1 MADRYQR
8 YTSKGLALR
17 MPTVDFSFEKTRSN
31 NLAGLSNSL
40 DRMAEVFF
48 RNATQTA
55 KIEGSEY
62 GALNAPTE
70 KQLLDASESNTELDF
85 VGDKD
90 TIFGR
95 YARTATLEATSDRL
109 TLIAKEQIAEVIL
122 DAKVKDISPTEVS
135 KQLDSITSGLSDVLD
150 NESPVTSRKFKATMG
165 IYANAEYKTYAS
177 KYITDKQKELRKNW
191 VLNYESDLTHGLPKI
206 IQSGYPIAIPSDI
219 KKDGK
224 IVYKDTNIV
233 TTKQIIETQKRKLL
247 ATMPIGFSPSEALA
261 FGKRFDD
268 AVLQSA
274 KDVVYDSIFRNEDA
288 QKLVD
293 AIENKKIDKL
303 PIAIQSAFSV
313 VAGENKAKLK
323 SIANKAIDDKIS
335 RETTKINFAN
345 TKRENFIKTI
355 EINASQAL
363 LNTNKVIALKDYENA
378 ILQMQKL
385 NPKKADE
392 MRELLKD
399 NPNLQYE
406 LNSDR
411 GTFDS
416 VSMKFNDQDLQ
427 LKQYQLN
434 NLLLKG
440 KLNKS
445 DYDDFTVKLTA
456 RSDKEFNKALSY
468 ARSKLNIP
476 KSFINIGGEQNKNLQ
491 ILKNIEEAM
500 YSERAYNPDFLPMK
514 WVEDNYD
521 TYRAKGKD
529 VEERRIKEL
538 AGDYFTKELL
548 QKKINSTSKRIN
560 GKPNPFYQKLVDVQS
575 EIKQF
580 QSQNPSILIKGF

>member
-8 YTSKGLALR
+8 YKTKGLALR

-55 KIEGSEY
+55 KIEGAEY

-90 TIFGR
+90 TVFGR
-95 YARTATLEATSDRL
+95 YARTATLEATSDKL
-109 TLIAKEQIAEVIL
+109 TLIAKEKIAEVML
-122 DAKVKDISPTEVS
+122 DAKVNDISPTEVS

-150 NESPVTSRKFKATMG
+150 NESPVTSKKFKASMG

-177 KYITDKQKELRKNW
+177 KYITEKQKELRKNW
-191 VLNYESDLTHGLPKI
+191 VLNYEESLTNGLSKI
-206 IQSGYPIAIPSDI
+206 IQSGYPTGIPSDMT
-219 KKDGK
+219 KDGK
-224 IVYKDTNIV
+224 TIYKDTNIV
-233 TTKQIIETQKRKLL
+233 STKQTIETLKKKLL
-247 ATMPIGFSPSEALA
+247 ATMPLGFSPSEVLA
-261 FGKRFDD
+261 YEKRFDD
-268 AVLQSA
+268 HVLQSA
-274 KDVVYDSIFRNEDA
+274 KDVVYDSIFNNEDP

-293 AIENKKIDKL
+293 AIENKKLDKL
-303 PIAIQSAFSV
+303 SIAIQSAFSV
-313 VAGENKAKLK
+313 VGGENKAKLK

-345 TKRENFIKTI
+345 TKRENFIKVV
-355 EINASQAL
+355 EINASKAL
-363 LNTNKVIALKDYENA
+363 LNTNKVIALKDYEDA

-399 NPNLQYE
+399 NPDLKYAPY
-406 LNSDR
+406 SDR
-411 GTFDS
+411 KAFDS

-445 DYDDFTVKLTA
+445 DYDDFTDKLTA

-476 KSFINIGGEQNKNLQ
+476 KSFINIGGNENKNLK

-514 WVEDNYD
+514 WIEDNYD
-521 TYRAKGKD
+521 TYRASGKD

-538 AGDYFTKELL
+538 AGDYFTKEFLD
-548 QKKINSTSKRIN
+548 KKINSTPRKID
-560 GKPNPFYQKLVDVQS
+560 GKPNPFYQKLVSDQS
-575 EIKQF
+575 EIKRF
-580 QSQNPSILIKGF
+580 QDQNPSIKIKGF